1 MYKVEVKA
9 IGGWTLHSEHRSYRD
24 AVDQA
29 DMVRGR
35 VVKSKCSECG
45 DEYVLSRTCG
55 ACICVSCGNHDKL
68 VRCFCGW
75 SISGRNGREELEEMG
90 ETIDEI

>member
-35 VVKSKCSECG
+35 VVKSKC
-45 DEYVLSRTCG
+45 
-55 ACICVSCGNHDKL
+55 
-68 VRCFCGW
+68 
-75 SISGRNGREELEEMG
+75 RETKQKKGGHHEKQ
-90 ETIDEI
+90 